1 MRAVVGVV
9 PFFSTSTDPPQK
21 LKNQQVETVEADFD
35 PDFLRDMLPRLEWG
49 ALAEGAAALGCQLQ
63 ESRPTE
69 KDLNDDAFLKAF
81 HHALLEVCL
90 VEGAL
95 VCPETGRKFPVEK
108 GIPNMLLTED
118 EC

>member
-1 MRAVVGVV
+1 MPLFHLF
-9 PFFSTSTDPPQK
+9 PFS
-21 LKNQQVETVEADFD
+21 QVETIEADFD

-49 ALAEGAAALGCQLQ
+49 ALAEAAASLGCDPPLQ
-63 ESRPTE
+63 ETPPTE
-69 KDLNDDAFLKAF
+69 KDLGDDAFLKTF
-81 HHALLEVCL
+81 HHALLELCL